1 MKASALRSALVA
13 EELPST
19 TSLTDYRQH
28 LMHQALVEPVEKEVA
43 AMRVGMMAAL
53 GAGGAAVLR
62 KYCVSCDDLTDM
74 VSGWECGSVGVWEC
88 GSVGDQEL
96 VVPWSGAVEWYGLVP
111 AVDRSLGIERGTTT
125 ASQCLLVQC
134 RSRFPSLPV

>member
-88 GSVGDQEL
+88 GSVGVWECGS
-96 VVPWSGAVEWYGLVP
+96 VGVWECGRPGGSAVEWCRGGRGM
-111 AVDRSLGIERGTTT
+111 DSFRRLGIERGI
-125 ASQCLLVQC
+125 
-134 RSRFPSLPV
+134 PSAR